1 MAKLITKEQM
11 AEQESYIMKLK
22 EENMRYAAQNGHA
35 KLALTETYGCQQN
48 ENDTERIRGMLRQA
62 GFDFT
67 DDSNKADVVI
77 YNTCAV
83 RENAEQ
89 KVFGRLGIL
98 KHIKEERKDMVIGV
112 CGCMVQQE
120 HITEKIK
127 KVHEHVD
134 LVFGTHALYK
144 MPELL
149 YRAIHEK
156 KTVVDIDSSD
166 GAIAEDIPIMR
177 DDDKKAWVSVMY
189 GCNNFCSYCIVP
201 YVRGRERSRE
211 PEDIIAEIECLV
223 KDGVVEI
230 MLLGQ
235 NVNSYGK
242 NLENPIS
249 FTELLRRVEK
259 IDGLKRIRFMT
270 SHPKDLSDELIEY
283 LGESK
288 KVCKQMHLPLQSGSD
303 RLLQKM
309 NRHYTKEGYLTLVE
323 KIRKAVPDIA
333 LSTDIIV
340 GFPGETE
347 EDFEETMDVVEKVK
361 YDSAFTF
368 IYSKRTGTPAAAME
382 EQIDEAVVKERFDR
396 LLARVQDIAAEKAA
410 ADTGK
415 VQDVLVEEINDH
427 DSSLVTGRTS
437 KNYLVHFK
445 GDESLIGSIVSV
457 KLCESKG
464 FYYIGEMVK

>member
-77 YNTCAV
+77 YNTSAV

-89 KVFGRLGIL
+89 KDFGRLDIL

-201 YVRGRERSRE
+201 YVRGRERSRT
-211 PEDIIAEIECLV
+211 PESVIAEVKELV
-223 KDGVVEI
+223 ARGCSEFA
-230 MLLGQ
+230 LLGQ

-242 NLENPIS
+242 DLDIDVDFADLICMVND
-249 FTELLRRVEK
+249 
-259 IDGLKRIRFMT
+259 IDGVERIRFMT
-270 SHPKDLSDELIEY
+270 SHPKDLSDKLIDAIAECDKF
-283 LGESK
+283 SK
-288 KVCKQMHLPLQSGSD
+288 LLLAKIEKVKKRIPNIS
-303 RLLQKM
+303 
-309 NRHYTKEGYLTLVE
+309 
-323 KIRKAVPDIA
+323 

-340 GFPGETE
+340 GFPTETK
-347 EDFEETMDVVEKVK
+347 EDFEETLDVLRKVE
-361 YDSAFTF
+361 YDNIFSF
-368 IYSKRTGTPAAAME
+368 IYSRREGTPAAKLDFVLTDE
-382 EQIDEAVVKERFDR
+382 EIHENFNKLLEVQNEISKRKNEAYVG
-396 LLARVQDIAAEKAA
+396 RVEK
-410 ADTGK
+410 
-415 VQDVLVEEINDH
+415 VLVDGVSKNDETTLSGRC
-427 DSSLVTGRTS
+427 DSSKIV
-437 KNYLVHFK
+437 NFK
-445 GDESLIGSIVSV
+445 GDKSLIG
-457 KLCESKG
+457 K
-464 FYYIGEMVK
+464 YIDVRITEAHTWSLNGEIAE

>member
-127 KVHEHVD
+127 KYTNMLTLFSEH
-134 LVFGTHALYK
+134 THFTKCRSFYT
-144 MPELL
+144 EQFT
-149 YRAIHEK
+149 K

-177 DDDKKAWVSVMY
+177 DDDKK
-189 GCNNFCSYCIVP
+189 
-201 YVRGRERSRE
+201 
-211 PEDIIAEIECLV
+211 
-223 KDGVVEI
+223 
-230 MLLGQ
+230 
-235 NVNSYGK
+235 
-242 NLENPIS
+242 
-249 FTELLRRVEK
+249 
-259 IDGLKRIRFMT
+259 
-270 SHPKDLSDELIEY
+270 H
-283 LGESK
+283 
-288 KVCKQMHLPLQSGSD
+288 
-303 RLLQKM
+303 
-309 NRHYTKEGYLTLVE
+309 GYL
-323 KIRKAVPDIA
+323 
-333 LSTDIIV
+333 
-340 GFPGETE
+340 
-347 EDFEETMDVVEKVK
+347 
-361 YDSAFTF
+361 
-368 IYSKRTGTPAAAME
+368 
-382 EQIDEAVVKERFDR
+382 
-396 LLARVQDIAAEKAA
+396 
-410 ADTGK
+410 
-415 VQDVLVEEINDH
+415 
-427 DSSLVTGRTS
+427 
-437 KNYLVHFK
+437 
-445 GDESLIGSIVSV
+445 
-457 KLCESKG
+457 
-464 FYYIGEMVK
+464 